1 MWTIGE
7 GENPRF
13 RGRLACSSA
22 EKMLESYF
30 KVMSDDEL
38 FEIQAELDVS
48 TAYYAYYLELLH
60 EEQASIE
67 TELSQRFNSS
77 TQRIGLFRFFYP
89 EVDPKGWKARHSA
102 A

>member
-1 MWTIGE
+1 MVKKKNEFDTPQKAFQRMWTIGE

-48 TAYYAYYLELLH
+48 TAYYAYYFCMKNKRRLRLNCPND
-60 EEQASIE
+60 SKE
-67 TELSQRFNSS
+67 TIDDKICPL
-77 TQRIGLFRFFYP
+77 
-89 EVDPKGWKARHSA
+89 
-102 A
+102 

>member
-1 MWTIGE
+1 MVKKKNEFDTPQKAFQRMWTIGV

-67 TELSQRFNSS
+67 TELSQRFKRNN
-77 TQRIGLFRFFYP
+77 
-89 EVDPKGWKARHSA
+89 
-102 A
+102 

>member
-48 TAYYAYYLELLH
+48 TAYYAYYLELLLKNK
-60 EEQASIE
+60 SRLRLNCPNDSKE
-67 TELSQRFNSS
+67 TIDDKICPL
-77 TQRIGLFRFFYP
+77 
-89 EVDPKGWKARHSA
+89 
-102 A
+102 

>member
-7 GENPRF
+7 GESPRF

-60 EEQASIE
+60 EEQESIE
-67 TELSQRFNSS
+67 TELSQRFKRNN
-77 TQRIGLFRFFYP
+77 
-89 EVDPKGWKARHSA
+89 
-102 A
+102 

>member
-1 MWTIGE
+1 MVKKKNEFDTPQKAFQRMWTIGE

-48 TAYYAYYLELLH
+48 TAYYAYYLMST
-60 EEQASIE
+60 EQKKGHVIS
-67 TELSQRFNSS
+67 RNSA
-77 TQRIGLFRFFYP
+77 
-89 EVDPKGWKARHSA
+89 VSA
-102 A
+102 V

>member
-1 MWTIGE
+1 MVKKKNEFDTPQKAFQRMWTIGE

-30 KVMSDDEL
+30 KVRSDDEL

-48 TAYYAYYLELLH
+48 TAYYAY
-60 EEQASIE
+60 
-67 TELSQRFNSS
+67 
-77 TQRIGLFRFFYP
+77 
-89 EVDPKGWKARHSA
+89 
-102 A
+102 